1 MEHPMKMFSLL
12 TAAALFS
19 SIAVANAAEPVTL
32 IDTQLDEVTAGQ
44 EATGSVTGAATA
56 AGINSSNTTIN
67 GRVDTSFAPGVATS
81 SAELTVNST
90 SN

>member
-1 MEHPMKMFSLL
+1 MKMFSLL

-32 IDTQLDEVTAGQ
+32 IDTQLDEVTAG
-44 EATGSVTGAATA
+44 EATGSVTAAATA
-56 AGINSSNTTIN
+56 AGINSSNTTID

-81 SAELTVNST
+81 SATLTIDST
-90 SN
+90 SD